1 MKEKIVCATLLVEKS
16 PQALPLGAAC
26 VASSIK
32 SRFKNLEVLLFSPTM
47 EDSEYFGKSDIEKA
61 NIFAEKLLAFAGV
74 DAENFIKVVCL
85 SVYVWNRLVL
95 EKVGL

>member
-32 SRFKNLEVLLFSPTM
+32 NRFENLEVLLFSPTM

-61 NIFAEKLLAFAGV
+61 EIFAEIDHTGIGKR
-74 DAENFIKVVCL
+74 
-85 SVYVWNRLVL
+85 NREFCFCILQPA
-95 EKVGL
+95 

>member
-16 PQALPLGAAC
+16 PQALPLGATC

-32 SRFKNLEVLLFSPTM
+32 NRFENLEVLLFSPTM

-61 NIFAEKLLAFAGV
+61 DNWF
-74 DAENFIKVVCL
+74 
-85 SVYVWNRLVL
+85 ST
-95 EKVGL
+95 